1 MDNTKGFDMSKMST
15 ASKILLGAGIL
26 LLLDSF
32 ILSWQKACAD
42 LGGLS
47 GLAGVGNFCVKFTAW
62 GGSASWAGVLMGLL
76 CLALI
81 IWEGIQV
88 AGQSIDLGG
97 QPASKISAYLGFGT
111 AVFGLLKFVL
121 VISNHASLGAYVGLI
136 LILAIVYGSWM
147 RFQEPAVAA
156 TGMGGGTMGGGTM
169 GGGGTTG
176 GTPPPP
182 PPASPPPGDSGGF
195 TS

>member
-26 LLLDSF
+26 LFLDSF
-32 ILSWQKACAD
+32 ILSWQKVCVD
-42 LGGLS
+42 FGGLT
-47 GLAGVGNFCVKFTAW
+47 GLAGAGSVCAKANAWSGN
-62 GGSASWAGVLMGLL
+62 GSLFGVLMGLL

-81 IWEGIQV
+81 VWEGIQV

-97 QPASKISAYLGFGT
+97 QPASKISAYLGFAT
-111 AVFGLLKFVL
+111 VIFGLLKFLL
-121 VISNHASLGAYVGLI
+121 VISNSASLGAWVGIVLI
-136 LILAIVYGSWM
+136 VAIAYGSWM

-156 TGMGGGTMGGGTM
+156 TGMGGTM
-169 GGGGTTG
+169 GGGTTG
-176 GTPPPP
+176 GTPGGTPPP
-182 PPASPPPGDSGGF
+182 PPPTAPPGDSGGF

>member
-32 ILSWQKACAD
+32 LLSWQKACAD
-42 LGGLS
+42 FGGLS
-47 GLAGVGNFCVKFTAW
+47 GLAGVGNFCVKFSAW

-76 CLALI
+76 CLALV

-111 AVFGLLKFVL
+111 ALFGLLKFLL
-121 VISNHASLGAYVGLI
+121 VITNHASLGAYVGLI
-136 LILAIVYGSWM
+136 LILAIAYGSWM

-156 TGMGGGTMGGGTM
+156 TGMGGTM
-169 GGGGTTG
+169 GGGTTG
-176 GTPPPP
+176 GTPGGTPPP
-182 PPASPPPGDSGGF
+182 PPPTAPPGDSGGF

>member
-32 ILSWQKACAD
+32 ILSWQKVCFD
-42 LGGLS
+42 FGGLTGLS
-47 GLAGVGNFCVKFTAW
+47 GSSVCGKASAW
-62 GGSASWAGVLMGLL
+62 GGNGSLFGVLMGLL
-76 CLALI
+76 CIALV
-81 IWEGIQV
+81 IWEGLAV

-97 QPASKISAYLGFGT
+97 QPASKISAYLGFAT
-111 AVFGLLKFVL
+111 VIFGLLKFLL
-121 VISNHASLGAYVGLI
+121 VISNAASLGAWVGIVL
-136 LILAIVYGSWM
+136 LVAIAYGSWM
-147 RFQEPAVAA
+147 RFQEPAVAS
-156 TGMGGGTMGGGTM
+156 TGMGGTM
-169 GGGGTTG
+169 GGGTTG

-182 PPASPPPGDSGGF
+182 PPSAPGDSGGF

>member
-47 GLAGVGNFCVKFTAW
+47 GLAGVGNFCVKFSAW

-97 QPASKISAYLGFGT
+97 QPASKISAYLGFAT
-111 AVFGLLKFVL
+111 ALFGLLKFLL
-121 VISNHASLGAYVGLI
+121 VISNHASLGAYVGLV
-136 LILAIVYGSWM
+136 LILAIAYGSWM

-156 TGMGGGTMGGGTM
+156 TGMGGTM
-169 GGGGTTG
+169 GGGTTG

-182 PPASPPPGDSGGF
+182 PPAAPPGDSGGF